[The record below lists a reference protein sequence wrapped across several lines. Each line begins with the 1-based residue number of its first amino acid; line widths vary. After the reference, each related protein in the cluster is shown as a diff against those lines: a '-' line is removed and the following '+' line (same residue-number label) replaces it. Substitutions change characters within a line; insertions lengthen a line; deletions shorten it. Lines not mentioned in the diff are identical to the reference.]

1 MLEKK
6 HRAYF
11 NLNYES
17 PNKNYDI
24 YILFIENS
32 FNILRNR
39 GIVGFILPHKF
50 FQSESGENIRQ
61 FIFQNQA
68 LLKIINFGTN
78 QVFTAAATYTCL
90 LFLQNKNRRFFFYKE
105 FPLGSNFK
113 NLTSTI
119 LEKID
124 INTLGQNKWNF
135 NDPVVE
141 RILNKIR
148 SQPDNFKSI
157 TKKIFKGSSTG
168 NDKIFLM
175 DLVKQKKNH
184 SEVFSPALHQ
194 NLEIENCLLHPFIY
208 GKDIRRYAIKSQP
221 KVLLLPYD
229 PSINFDL
236 IPIDVLKT
244 KYPKAFAYFHKL
256 KSDLIKRKI
265 NVGGTNFYKYSAP
278 RNMTEYLQPK
288 IMIPDMLI
296 NNRISLDK
304 NGIYF
309 HGPAIHSVVFDNK
322 VTTSPYFYL
331 GILNSK
337 LFWFFIINTS
347 TALRGNAY
355 RLTPEFL
362 APFCF
367 PRVIA
372 SNQDACDKIINI
384 VTQKLDGKLKSKNLD
399 AQINDLVYKLYGLTN
414 YEIKIVKNQQN
425 GSNYIS
431 TNSE

>member
-1 MLEKK
+1 
-6 HRAYF
+6 
-11 NLNYES
+11 
-17 PNKNYDI
+17 
-24 YILFIENS
+24 
-32 FNILRNR
+32 
-39 GIVGFILPHKF
+39 
-50 FQSESGENIRQ
+50 
-61 FIFQNQA
+61 
-68 LLKIINFGTN
+68 
-78 QVFTAAATYTCL
+78 
-90 LFLQNKNRRFFFYKE
+90 
-105 FPLGSNFK
+105 
-113 NLTSTI
+113 
-119 LEKID
+119 
-124 INTLGQNKWNF
+124 
-135 NDPVVE
+135 
-141 RILNKIR
+141 
-148 SQPDNFKSI
+148 
-157 TKKIFKGSSTG
+157 
-168 NDKIFLM
+168 M

-184 SEVFSPALHQ
+184 SEVFSPALNQ

-236 IPIDVLKT
+236 IPPDVLKT

-256 KSDLIKRKI
+256 KNELVKRKI
-265 NVGGTNFYKYSAP
+265 NVDDTNFYKYSAP

-296 NNRISLDK
+296 DNRISLDK

-362 APFCF
+362 IPFCF
-367 PRVIA
+367 PGIIA
-372 SNQDACDKIINI
+372 SNQDACDKIINV

-399 AQINDLVYKLYGLTN
+399 AQIDDLVYKLYELTN
-414 YEIKIVKNQQN
+414 YEIEIVKNQQN
-425 GSNYIS
+425 GSNCIS